1 MNKQGDL
8 TRNYT
13 GVFDGHLT
21 FGAHPALLIVDFVMA
36 YVDPA
41 SPLYAAVEDA
51 LASNE
56 RLLAAARKAH
66 IPVFFS
72 NVEFTPGGA
81 NGGLFYKKVPALALF
96 DAGSPYGAFPPSLRP
111 IAGETVVTKQYA
123 SAFFGTG
130 LAALLSERGIDT
142 LLVSGLST
150 SGCVRASALDA
161 VQNGFAPFVVREAC
175 GDRHQGPHEAN
186 LFDLQ
191 AKYAEVISEQEAI
204 TLLGVSSALFSA
216 TVPD

>member
-130 LAALLSERGIDT
+130 LAALLNERGIDT

-204 TLLGVSSALFSA
+204 ALLGVSQALVSA
-216 TVPD
+216 TAPD